1 MTDSSSGSVEGR
13 MVLPPGFTPLPEPRL
28 PPRVADHELLR
39 RIGSGSYGEVWLARN
54 VMGTYRAVKVVY
66 RTGFEADRPFE
77 REFAGI
83 RRFEPISRLH
93 ESQVDI
99 LHVGRASD
107 CFYCVM
113 ELADDAGELPP
124 PGEVTGKQEDGNHQ
138 PPDASIVPERYVPKT
153 LRTEL
158 QRRGK
163 LPFEECV
170 DTALA
175 LATALDHLHS
185 HNLVHRDIKPSNIIF
200 INGTPKLA
208 DIGLVTG
215 LDATR
220 SYVGTEGYIP
230 PEGAGTPQADLYSLG
245 KVLYEMGTGMDRQDF
260 PEPPAFWEE
269 STGESAW
276 LEFHEVLLRACETD
290 SRRRYQS
297 AADLRADLEVLR
309 AGKSVRRLR
318 TVERRAAV
326 LTRLG
331 LAASLLL
338 LVAAGAYLFSVHET
352 HQAKMEAQ
360 RADREAARATRA
372 EQQARERL
380 FDSYLAQAQARRSS
394 GWAGRRFDSLE
405 AVKKAVAM
413 GPHGESLI
421 KLRNEAISCLALADF
436 QTAKEWV
443 GTPSNSV
450 LATFD
455 PALERFAYAT
465 DQGDV
470 SICRVADGKEL
481 MHLPGDGVPAN
492 GGLDF
497 SPDGQLLA
505 LFHGTE
511 DLDFCVWQLERQA
524 VLLKTTGVKGR
535 CFDFSPDSHCLALVQ
550 HDGPILLYD
559 LGSGQCTNG
568 LEQGPLPYSVAF
580 SPDGHQLAV
589 SVGRLAQVRDL
600 QAGTVVQCFPH
611 PAVVRGLAWHEN
623 LLVTGSDDQKI
634 RVWDTAEATLR
645 CVLPGHQ
652 SAVASVA
659 FNHRGDLLVS
669 CGFDMTTRLWDAL
682 NWRIAVTKPGGGF
695 ISRVPFTSDDNW
707 FGGAGGGTLGICNVA
722 PGSECRQLW
731 LDPKLT
737 ARTEALDFSHDGRY
751 LVSAHNDGVRIREL
765 ATRKLMALL
774 PETDV
779 ACVSFAPQ
787 GSFIFTGG
795 AGGLKKWPIDAPQ
808 PRQFQPGPP
817 VSFAAAPRWGARF
830 SLTSDGRTLVINAD
844 DGLLVFDAATNQA
857 RLRIGHD
864 ANSYFYRCALSSDG
878 QWLAGATLPQTFVRV
893 WNLDHTNIF
902 HDLKGRWGVSC
913 LAFSRD
919 GQRLITG
926 SAYEYR
932 SWDTQSWQCAFVAP
946 RSAMVYNPCIAFA
959 PDGHVMAV
967 TDSAFTVR
975 LLETATGR
983 ELATFGMPEPQF
995 ISCLAF
1001 SPDGNQLA
1009 VGGQTPAIY
1018 LWDLRL
1024 IRQQLAQ
1031 MNLDWD

>member
-124 PGEVTGKQEDGNHQ
+124 PGEVTGKQEEGNHQ
-138 PPDASIVPERYVPKT
+138 PPDGIIVPERYVPKT

-163 LPFEECV
+163 LPFEECL

-175 LATALDHLHS
+175 LATALENLHS

-245 KVLYEMGTGMDRQDF
+245 KVLYEMGTGMDRHDF

-290 SRRRYQS
+290 PRRRYQS

-318 TVERRAAV
+318 TVERRLAV
-326 LTRLG
+326 LTRFG
-331 LAASLLL
+331 LVTSGLLL
-338 LVAAGAYLFSVHET
+338 LAAGAYLFSVHET
-352 HQAKMEAQ
+352 
-360 RADREAARATRA
+360 RRATRA
-372 EQQARERL
+372 EQEARERL
-380 FDSYLAQAQARRSS
+380 FDSYMAQAQARRSS

-405 AVKKAVAM
+405 VVKKAVAM

-443 GTPSNSV
+443 GLPSEWL

-470 SICRVADGKEL
+470 SIRRVADGKEL
-481 MHLPGDGVPAN
+481 MHLPGKGVPAD
-492 GGLDF
+492 GDLAF

-505 LFHGTE
+505 LFHGIE
-511 DLDFCVWQLERQA
+511 DLDLCVWQLERRA
-524 VLLKTTGVKGR
+524 VLLNTKDIKGR

-550 HDGPILLYD
+550 RNGPILFYD
-559 LGSGQCTNG
+559 LGSGLCTNR
-568 LEQGPLPYSVAF
+568 LEQGPLPVPYSVAF
-580 SPDGHQLAV
+580 SPDGHKLAV

-600 QAGTVVQCFPH
+600 QAGTVVSFPH
-611 PAVVRGLAWHEN
+611 PDDVLGLAWHEN
-623 LLVTGSDDQKI
+623 LLATGCEDQKI
-634 RVWDTAEATLR
+634 RVWDTAEGTL
-645 CVLPGHQ
+645 CSVLPGHQ
-652 SAVASVA
+652 SAVTAVA

-669 CGFDMTTRLWDAL
+669 CGFDTTTRLWDTL
-682 NWRIAVTKPGGGF
+682 NWRLAVTKQGVGF
-695 ISRVPFTSDDNW
+695 ISRIPFTSDDNRLGYC
-707 FGGAGGGTLGICNVA
+707 GGKTLGICNVA
-722 PGSECRQLW
+722 PGLECRQLW

-737 ARTEALDFSHDGRY
+737 TRTVAVDFSRDGRH
-751 LVSAHNDGVRIREL
+751 LVSAHDDGARIWEL
-765 ATRKLMALL
+765 ATGKVITLL
-774 PETDV
+774 PETNV
-779 ACVSFAPQ
+779 TCVSFARQ
-787 GSFIFTGG
+787 DSFIFTGSHG
-795 AGGLKKWPIDAPQ
+795 GGRGLTDLRIWPFDATEAGQ
-808 PRQFQPGPP
+808 SHSGPP
-817 VSFAAAPRWGARF
+817 VPFAGEPLSGAPF
-830 SLTSDGRTLVINAD
+830 SLSSDGRSLAICGREVLVLD
-844 DGLLVFDAATNQA
+844 TATRQA
-857 RLRIGHD
+857 RLRFGHE
-864 ANSYFYRCALSSDG
+864 AKSQFYRCALSPNG

-893 WNLDHTNIF
+893 WNLEQTNIF
-902 HDLKGRWGVSC
+902 HDLNYPWVSC
-913 LAFSRD
+913 LVFSPD

-926 SAYEYR
+926 SMYEYR
-932 SWDTQSWQCAFVAP
+932 SWDLQSWQHTFVAP
-946 RSAMVYNPCIAFA
+946 RSGRAYNACIAFA
-959 PDGHVMAV
+959 GDGRLMAV
-967 TDSAFTVR
+967 TDSQFTVR
-975 LLETATGR
+975 LLEPDTGR
-983 ELATFGMPEPQF
+983 GLATFGMPEPQA

-1009 VGGQTPAIY
+1009 VGGQTPTIY
-1018 LWDLRL
+1018 IWDLRL
-1024 IRQQLAQ
+1024 IRQELAQ
-1031 MNLDWD
+1031 MKLDWD